1 MKRYSNEFKKAA
13 IERVRNGETQLPLQ
27 KVLES
32 AIKRS
37 IIGVL
42 KLKKNLSLPS
52 FQ

>member
-1 MKRYSNEFKKAA
+1 MKRYSNEFKK
-13 IERVRNGETQLPLQ
+13 LPLQ